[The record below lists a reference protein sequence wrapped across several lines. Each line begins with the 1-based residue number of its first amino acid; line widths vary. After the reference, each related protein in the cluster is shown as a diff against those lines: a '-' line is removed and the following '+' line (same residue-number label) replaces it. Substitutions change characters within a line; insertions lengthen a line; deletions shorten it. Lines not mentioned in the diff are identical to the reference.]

1 MKALVLGCV
10 TLLLSAGLAF
20 AQAAPQNGN
29 PGVVGPTGIV
39 QAQLSELDGVARRI
53 QADLQGVRVDKWK
66 TDKSAKAQARDNIES
81 IEKNLGY
88 ALPSLI
94 TEVQKNPASVGAA
107 VKLYRNINVVNDV
120 LLSVTESTGAF
131 GSKDDYQ
138 PLEQDVASLDNVRR
152 NLGDRVEQLAAAI
165 DTAYTRMLNEVRA
178 QRAAEAPPKKT
189 IIDDT
194 EPVKKKS
201 SKATKKK

>member
-1 MKALVLGCV
+1 MKALVYGCV
-10 TLLLSAGLAF
+10 RLLLFTGLAL
-20 AQAAPQNGN
+20 AQAAAQGGN
-29 PGVVGPTGIV
+29 AGVVGPAGILP
-39 QAQLSELDGVARRI
+39 AQLSELDGVSRRI

-66 TDKSAKAQARDNIES
+66 TDKSTKAQARDNIES

-88 ALPSLI
+88 ALPTLI
-94 TEVQKNPASVGAA
+94 TDVQKNPASVGAA
-107 VKLYRNINVVNDV
+107 VKLYRNVNVVYDV

>member
-1 MKALVLGCV
+1 MKV
-10 TLLLSAGLAF
+10 LLSFVAVALFSGMVV

-29 PGVVGPTGIV
+29 PGVVGPTGIL

-66 TDKSAKAQARDNIES
+66 TDKSTKEQARGNIES

-94 TEVQKNPASVGAA
+94 MEVRKNPASVGAA
-107 VKLYRNINVVNDV
+107 VKLYRNVNVVYDV

-131 GSKDDYQ
+131 GAKDDYQ
-138 PLEQDVASLDNVRR
+138 PLEQDLSALDSVRR
-152 NLGDRVEQLAAAI
+152 SIGDRVEQLAGAI
-165 DTAYTRMLNEVRA
+165 DTAYTRMLNEVRT
-178 QRAAEAPPKKT
+178 QRAEEAPPKKT
-189 IIDDT
+189 VIDDT

-201 SKATKKK
+201 SKGTKKK